1 MNAISNKLKGKY
13 GGREKEYAL
22 RMLGEENDGDDRSW
36 PQRLEEKFS
45 EVIGSKYAVACNS
58 GTSGLHMA
66 LFAAGIGPG
75 DEVISPALTVVM
87 DSYAIIHLGGT
98 PVFADV
104 NFDTFNIDPKD
115 VESKITSRTKAILV
129 VSLEGLPVDLDPFMK
144 IAKKY
149 NLTVIED
156 SAQTLLGKYKG
167 EFAGTIGHIG
177 VYSFESKKH
186 MTCGSEGGMLV
197 TNDANFAMRAR
208 KFGGIGYKHMT
219 AKAGRTHLAMATVQD
234 PAYER
239 FDTIGLN
246 YRMNE
251 ISAAI
256 GLAQLERIDELVAN
270 RCEVASLFREAII
283 NCEWMVA
290 QSVPDGFVNSY
301 YTFAIKYFGEENR
314 GVSWKNFYKRYLQ
327 KGGDGF
333 YGACMIPYLEP
344 ALRGKS
350 FNGAKLGRGHCP
362 RAEDLQNRIMQFK
375 TNYRDLNVAKQ
386 KATILSEVIDEI
398 GR

>member
-66 LFAAGIGPG
+66 LFAAGVGPG

-104 NFDTFNIDPKD
+104 NSDTFNIDPKD

-333 YGACMIPYLEP
+333 YGGCMIPYLEP